1 MAFHPLMPADPEP
14 EPFRFQPW
22 HGLVLVGVM
31 TIGVPGIA
39 LLLDDDGH
47 TVPVETGGGGA
58 YAGVADTALGGGAE
72 GVVDLSEP
80 PSLAIYTIPVG
91 VSIVIDGQPAGVSPY
106 RSGDL
111 ERRPYSISLHAAGYV
126 TIDTVV
132 HLEEHPRSLLAVDL
146 VPDGGHPPGRPAD
159 PMTGAP
165 PTAQPATPPP
175 APTPVD
181 DRPSELT
188 VSVVPWG
195 SIYVDGQLVAR
206 ETDVRQTFTL
216 PPGRH
221 TVAAEHPTLGRTET
235 TVDLRPGGSRT
246 VTLELSP

>member
-1 MAFHPLMPADPEP
+1 MAFHPLTPAEPEP
-14 EPFRFQPW
+14 EPYRFQAW

-31 TIGVPGIA
+31 TLGLPGLVLLFGDDEPAVP
-39 LLLDDDGH
+39 
-47 TVPVETGGGGA
+47 TETGESGA
-58 YAGVADTALGGGAE
+58 YAGLPDTSLGGGAE
-72 GVVDLSEP
+72 GVIDLSEP

-91 VSIVIDGQPAGVSPY
+91 VSITIDGQPAGVSPY

-111 ERRPYSISLHAAGYV
+111 ERRAYSVSLRAAGYASV
-126 TIDTVV
+126 DTVV
-132 HLEEHPRSLLAVDL
+132 HLDEHPRSLLAVDL
-146 VPDGGHPPGRPAD
+146 VPDGSRPLPPVAAPVVEAAPQQAPA
-159 PMTGAP
+159 A
-165 PTAQPATPPP
+165 AP
-175 APTPVD
+175 APAAVD
-181 DRPSELT
+181 DRPAELV

-221 TVAAEHPTLGRTET
+221 TIAAEHPTLGRTET
-235 TVDLRPGGSRT
+235 TVDLRPGRSRT